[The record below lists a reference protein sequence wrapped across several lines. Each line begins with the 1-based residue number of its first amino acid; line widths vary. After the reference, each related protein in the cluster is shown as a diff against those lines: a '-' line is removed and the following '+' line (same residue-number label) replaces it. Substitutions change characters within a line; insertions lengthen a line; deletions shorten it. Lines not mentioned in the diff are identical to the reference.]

1 MIYFLFDDVRKIKKI
16 PLSLCN
22 VQHQFIW
29 HFDKKKKGSFLV
41 KSTYM
46 VSTIPLAQMINAQN
60 HPLPWSKIWSLDI
73 PPKIKHFFWKAC
85 NNVIPVKKNLVK
97 RNINTPFFPN
107 VHVMHKLE

>member
-1 MIYFLFDDVRKIKKI
+1 MFVRLKRFLLVSVMCSINLFGTLIKKGI
-16 PLSLCN
+16 
-22 VQHQFIW
+22 
-29 HFDKKKKGSFLV
+29 FLV

-46 VSTIPLAQMINAQN
+46 VSTIPPAQMINAQN

-85 NNVIPVKKNLVK
+85 NKVILVKENLVK
-97 RNINTPFFPN
+97 RNINTPLFPN